1 MSKLS
6 KKKTIDIDTS
16 GPDVDVELPEEK
28 KEEVAEQ
35 PTEDKT
41 YENERETKLEDGD
54 EYDDVFILYALVI
67 TALSATSAMGSFC
80 MFHLIKACI
89 LNRKNQANNPN
100 GLP

>member
-1 MSKLS
+1 MIH
-6 KKKTIDIDTS
+6 TIQSIPNVSDQVQQLQETIFNFTRS
-16 GPDVDVELPEEK
+16 L
-28 KEEVAEQ
+28 
-35 PTEDKT
+35 
-41 YENERETKLEDGD
+41 NETKLEDGD